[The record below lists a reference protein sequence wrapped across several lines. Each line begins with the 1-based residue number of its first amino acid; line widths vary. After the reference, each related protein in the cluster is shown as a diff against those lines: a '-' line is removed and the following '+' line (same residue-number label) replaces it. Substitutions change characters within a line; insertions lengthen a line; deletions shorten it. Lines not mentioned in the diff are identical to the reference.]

1 MKTGSYV
8 VCIDDNNWDP
18 RAALTMTSLP
28 IRDHVYRVRRIIK
41 AFHPLC
47 PEDGV
52 ALDGIYGDWIFFKS
66 TDKSNVFEEYHFRM
80 SRFRE
85 LVMSEISLEMITEQS
100 RDVVLE
106 ND

>member
-28 IRDHVYRVRRIIK
+28 VKDHVYRVRRIIK
-41 AFHPLC
+41 AFHPKC
-47 PEDGV
+47 PEDGL
-52 ALDGIYGDWIFFKS
+52 ALEGIYGEWTFFIS
-66 TDKSNVFEEYHFRM
+66 TNGSQVFEEYHFRM

-85 LVMSEISLEMITEQS
+85 IEMSDVSVEMQKEES
-100 RDVVLE
+100 GEVVLI
-106 ND
+106 DS